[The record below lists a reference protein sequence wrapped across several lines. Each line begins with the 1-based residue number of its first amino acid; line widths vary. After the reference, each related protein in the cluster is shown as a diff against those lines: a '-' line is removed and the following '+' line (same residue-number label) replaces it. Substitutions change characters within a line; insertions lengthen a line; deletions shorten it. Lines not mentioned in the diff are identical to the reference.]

1 MVASSF
7 RNFFEEHHNQQ
18 VAELLNEAALVDPN
32 TYLHLCY
39 NLHRSE
45 YVFSNDDW
53 EVKVRFT
60 CREINDEN
68 IGTPREGNVFN
79 ENCIN
84 RIVDSLDAAFTEA
97 ALNIQMGAVVGTSA
111 VEENGI
117 EIPSI
122 TIEHDEILSY
132 TLEFSRPYPSLK
144 FLSQSQALRVSYVS
158 N

>member
-1 MVASSF
+1 MELLVGSERLRQTAMVASSF

-79 ENCIN
+79 ESCID
-84 RIVDSLDAAFTEA
+84 RIVDSLEAGFTEA
-97 ALNIQMGAVVGTSA
+97 TST

-122 TIEHDEILSY
+122 TVEHDEILSY
-132 TLEFSRPYPSLK
+132 TLEFSRP
-144 FLSQSQALRVSYVS
+144 
-158 N
+158 

>member
-1 MVASSF
+1 MELLVGSERLRQTAMVASSF

-79 ENCIN
+79 DDCIN
-84 RIVDSLDAAFTEA
+84 RIVDSLEAGFTEA
-97 ALNIQMGAVVGTSA
+97 TSA

-122 TIEHDEILSY
+122 TIEHDENLSY
-132 TLEFSRPYPSLK
+132 MLEFSRP
-144 FLSQSQALRVSYVS
+144 
-158 N
+158 

>member
-1 MVASSF
+1 MELLVGSERLRQIAMVASSF

-84 RIVDSLDAAFTEA
+84 RIVDSLEAGFTEA
-97 ALNIQMGAVVGTSA
+97 TSA

-132 TLEFSRPYPSLK
+132 TLEFSRP
-144 FLSQSQALRVSYVS
+144 
-158 N
+158 

>member
-1 MVASSF
+1 MVASSYF
-7 RNFFEEHHNQQ
+7 KNFFEEHHNQQ

-79 ENCIN
+79 ENCID

-97 ALNIQMGAVVGTSA
+97 TST
-111 VEENGI
+111 VEENGT

-122 TIEHDEILSY
+122 TIEHDETLSY
-132 TLEFSRPYPSLK
+132 TLEFSRH
-144 FLSQSQALRVSYVS
+144 
-158 N
+158 

>member
-1 MVASSF
+1 MVASSYF

-18 VAELLNEAALVDPN
+18 VAELLNEAALVEPN

-39 NLHRSE
+39 NLHRSA

-53 EVKVRFT
+53 EVKVSFT

-79 ENCIN
+79 ENCID

-122 TIEHDEILSY
+122 TIQHDESLSY
-132 TLEFSRPYPSLK
+132 TLEFSRP
-144 FLSQSQALRVSYVS
+144 
-158 N
+158 

>member
-7 RNFFEEHHNQQ
+7 RNFFEEHHSQQ

-79 ENCIN
+79 ESCID
-84 RIVDSLDAAFTEA
+84 RIVDSFEAGFTEA
-97 ALNIQMGAVVGTSA
+97 TST

-122 TIEHDEILSY
+122 TVEHDEILLY
-132 TLEFSRPYPSLK
+132 TLEFSRP
-144 FLSQSQALRVSYVS
+144 
-158 N
+158 

>member
-1 MVASSF
+1 MVASSYF
-7 RNFFEEHHNQQ
+7 RNFFEQHHNQQ
-18 VAELLNEAALVDPN
+18 VAALLDEADRN
-32 TYLHLCY
+32 TYLHLDQ
-39 NLHRSE
+39 SE

-53 EVKVRFT
+53 EVKVGFT

-68 IGTPREGNVFN
+68 IGTSHEGNVFN

-97 ALNIQMGAVVGTSA
+97 ALNIQRGAVVGTST

-122 TIEHDEILSY
+122 TIEHDETLSY
-132 TLEFSRPYPSLK
+132 TLEFSRP
-144 FLSQSQALRVSYVS
+144 
-158 N
+158 

>member
-79 ENCIN
+79 ENCID

-97 ALNIQMGAVVGTSA
+97 TST
-111 VEENGI
+111 VEENGT

-122 TIEHDEILSY
+122 TIEHDETLSY
-132 TLEFSRPYPSLK
+132 MLEFSRP
-144 FLSQSQALRVSYVS
+144 
-158 N
+158 

>member
-1 MVASSF
+1 MDLPVGSERLRQTAMVASLL

-79 ENCIN
+79 ENCID
-84 RIVDSLDAAFTEA
+84 RIVDSLEAGFTEA
-97 ALNIQMGAVVGTSA
+97 TSA

-122 TIEHDEILSY
+122 TVEHDEILSY
-132 TLEFSRPYPSLK
+132 TLEFSRP
-144 FLSQSQALRVSYVS
+144 
-158 N
+158 

>member
-1 MVASSF
+1 MVASYF

-18 VAELLNEAALVDPN
+18 VAELLDEADPN
-32 TYLHLCY
+32 TYLHLD
-39 NLHRSE
+39 RSE

-53 EVKVRFT
+53 EVKVKFT

-97 ALNIQMGAVVGTSA
+97 TST
-111 VEENGI
+111 VEENGT

-122 TIEHDEILSY
+122 TIEHDETLSY
-132 TLEFSRPYPSLK
+132 TLEFSRP
-144 FLSQSQALRVSYVS
+144 
-158 N
+158 

>member
-1 MVASSF
+1 MELLVGSERLRQIAMVASSF

-84 RIVDSLDAAFTEA
+84 RIVDSLEAGFTEA
-97 ALNIQMGAVVGTSA
+97 TSA

-122 TIEHDEILSY
+122 TVEHDEILSY
-132 TLEFSRPYPSLK
+132 TLEFSRP
-144 FLSQSQALRVSYVS
+144 
-158 N
+158 

>member
-45 YVFSNDDW
+45 YFFSNDDW

-79 ENCIN
+79 ENCID

-97 ALNIQMGAVVGTSA
+97 TST
-111 VEENGI
+111 VEENGT

-132 TLEFSRPYPSLK
+132 ALEFSRP
-144 FLSQSQALRVSYVS
+144 
-158 N
+158 

>member
-1 MVASSF
+1 MELLVGSERLRQTAMVASSF

-18 VAELLNEAALVDPN
+18 VAELLDEADPN
-32 TYLHLCY
+32 TYLHLD
-39 NLHRSE
+39 RSE

-53 EVKVRFT
+53 EVKVKFT

-79 ENCIN
+79 ENCIE

-97 ALNIQMGAVVGTSA
+97 TST

-122 TIEHDEILSY
+122 TIQHDESLSY
-132 TLEFSRPYPSLK
+132 TLEFSRL
-144 FLSQSQALRVSYVS
+144 
-158 N
+158 

>member
-1 MVASSF
+1 MVASSYF
-7 RNFFEEHHNQQ
+7 KNFFEEHHNQQ

-60 CREINDEN
+60 CQEINDEN

-79 ENCIN
+79 ESCIS
-84 RIVDSLDAAFTEA
+84 RIVDSLEAGFTEA
-97 ALNIQMGAVVGTSA
+97 TSV

-132 TLEFSRPYPSLK
+132 TLEFSR
-144 FLSQSQALRVSYVS
+144 R
-158 N
+158 

>member
-1 MVASSF
+1 MVASYF

-18 VAELLNEAALVDPN
+18 VAELLNEADPN
-32 TYLHLCY
+32 TYLHLD
-39 NLHRSE
+39 RSE
-45 YVFSNDDW
+45 FVFSNDDW

-60 CREINDEN
+60 YREINDEN

-79 ENCIN
+79 ENCID

-122 TIEHDEILSY
+122 TIEHDEVLSY
-132 TLEFSRPYPSLK
+132 TLEFSRP
-144 FLSQSQALRVSYVS
+144 
-158 N
+158 

>member
-1 MVASSF
+1 M

-18 VAELLNEAALVDPN
+18 VAELLDEADPN
-32 TYLHLCY
+32 TYLHLD
-39 NLHRSE
+39 RSE
-45 YVFSNDDW
+45 FVFSNDDW

-60 CREINDEN
+60 YREINDEN

-79 ENCIN
+79 ENCID

-111 VEENGI
+111 VEENGK

-122 TIEHDEILSY
+122 TVEHDEILSY
-132 TLEFSRPYPSLK
+132 TLEFSRP
-144 FLSQSQALRVSYVS
+144 
-158 N
+158 

>member
-1 MVASSF
+1 MELLVGSERLRQIAMVASSF

-79 ENCIN
+79 ESCID
-84 RIVDSLDAAFTEA
+84 RIVDSLEAGFTEA
-97 ALNIQMGAVVGTSA
+97 TST

-122 TIEHDEILSY
+122 TVEHDEILSY
-132 TLEFSRPYPSLK
+132 TLEFSRP
-144 FLSQSQALRVSYVS
+144 
-158 N
+158 